1 MDKKKYQIIIDVE
14 ETDQDIDV
22 KIDNFTDKKKLDTAL
37 WLALMGVYNVPEKK
51 LSYMRTIFDLSLY
64 KLFKEQSGR
73 NTKRKI
79 MGKLQVELEHS

>member
-64 KLFKEQSGR
+64 KLFKEQRGQ
-73 NTKRKI
+73 NTARKI
-79 MGKLQVELEHS
+79 MGKVQVEFEHS

>member
-37 WLALMGVYNVPEKK
+37 
-51 LSYMRTIFDLSLY
+51 
-64 KLFKEQSGR
+64 
-73 NTKRKI
+73 
-79 MGKLQVELEHS
+79 

>member
-22 KIDNFTDKKKLDTAL
+22 KIDNFTDKKKLDAAL

-64 KLFKEQSGR
+64 KLFKEQRGR
-73 NTKRKI
+73 NTTRKI
-79 MGKLQVELEHS
+79 MGKLQVEFEHS

>member
-64 KLFKEQSGR
+64 KLFKEQRDR
-73 NTKRKI
+73 NTTRKI
-79 MGKLQVELEHS
+79 MGKLQVEFEHS

>member
-37 WLALMGVYNVPEKK
+37 WLALIGVYNVPEKK

-73 NTKRKI
+73 NTTRKI

>member
-64 KLFKEQSGR
+64 KLLKNKEVGIPQ
-73 NTKRKI
+73 
-79 MGKLQVELEHS
+79 GKLWVN